1 MSDAAF
7 WKSEIFFERGLD
19 TISENQTD
27 GQISSAK
34 ASLLEGRSPHERQRY
49 AGRFDNPHVACA
61 HAGYA
66 AVHTHLVCEVHNLL
80 KRDYAL
86 REPRLVK

>member
-1 MSDAAF
+1 
-7 WKSEIFFERGLD
+7 
-19 TISENQTD
+19 
-27 GQISSAK
+27 
-34 ASLLEGRSPHERQRY
+34 LEGRSPHERQRY

-61 HAGYA
+61 YAGYA